1 VKKFSELSRKVNS
14 DPARRARVEEHK
26 ARLLQVVTLSELRK
40 ARALTQVQLAKT
52 LDTTQSGVSRIE
64 HQTDVY
70 LSTLRSFIEAMGGH
84 LELSAIFPD
93 GTVLISTFEDT
104 VSQQE
109 GDRSHGDL
117 ASDVVGDLP
126 VAR

>member
-1 VKKFSELSRKVNS
+1 VKKFSELSRKVYS

-26 ARLLQVVTLSELRK
+26 ARLMQAVTLAELRK

-64 HQTDVY
+64 HQTDIY

-93 GTVLISTFEDT
+93 GTVVISTFEEA
-104 VSQQE
+104 VSQRE
-109 GDRSHGDL
+109 DDRSNGDF
-117 ASDVVGDLP
+117 APKAADDLP
-126 VAR
+126 MAR

>member
-26 ARLLQVVTLSELRK
+26 ARLMQAVTLAELRK

-93 GTVLISTFEDT
+93 GTVLISTFEDDT
-104 VSQQE
+104 QQE
-109 GDRSHGDL
+109 EDRSNRDL
-117 ASDVVGDLP
+117 ASEAADDLP

>member
-1 VKKFSELSRKVNS
+1 MTESLRDIRIFV
-14 DPARRARVEEHK
+14 AAYEERSFTVAAVREH
-26 ARLLQVVTLSELRK
+26 A
-40 ARALTQVQLAKT
+40 
-52 LDTTQSGVSRIE
+52 TQSGVSRIE

-93 GTVLISTFEDT
+93 GTVLISTFEDDT
-104 VSQQE
+104 QQE
-109 GDRSHGDL
+109 EDRSNRDL
-117 ASDVVGDLP
+117 ASEAADDLP

>member
-1 VKKFSELSRKVNS
+1 VKKFSELSRKVYS

-26 ARLLQVVTLSELRK
+26 ARLMQAVTLAELRK

-93 GTVLISTFEDT
+93 GTVLISTFEDDT
-104 VSQQE
+104 QQGE
-109 GDRSHGDL
+109 DRSNHDP
-117 ASDVVGDLP
+117 ASEVVDDLP